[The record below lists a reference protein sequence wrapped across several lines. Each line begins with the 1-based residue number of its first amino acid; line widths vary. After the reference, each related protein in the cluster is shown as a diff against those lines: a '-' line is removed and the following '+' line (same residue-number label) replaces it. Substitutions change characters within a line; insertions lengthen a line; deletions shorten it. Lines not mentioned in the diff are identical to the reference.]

1 MQCSYHTCFVECEEH
16 AVDHTH
22 VTLVTQSPVFVLPS
36 LVTPQYPSITTP
48 SQPALGVIGNIAFPL
63 RTNERPGTVH
73 VTSGLMKD
81 LEKNTPNGKQIQID
95 KRTRRLYD

>member
-1 MQCSYHTCFVECEEH
+1 MQCSYHTCFVECEEQLF
-16 AVDHTH
+16 
-22 VTLVTQSPVFVLPS
+22 TLMSPLSLNPHVFVLPP

-81 LEKNTPNGKQIQID
+81 LEKNAPNGKHIQID
-95 KRTRRLYD
+95 KRTWRLYD